1 MQYPPNLRIIRVACS
16 GMIDPEI
23 VVHALSKGIDGVLGI
38 GCRLGECHYLEGNE
52 KAKAREEA
60 IRIVL
65 ATGGIDPDR
74 FRMEWL
80 SSAEAARFVEVV
92 TNFVGAIRALGPNP
106 LRRRE
111 ASPDYFEVNS
121 HGR

>member
-1 MQYPPNLRIIRVACS
+1 MQYPPNLRVIRVACS
-16 GMIDPEI
+16 GMMDPET
-23 VVHALSKGIDGVLGI
+23 VVYALANGVDGVIGV

-52 KAKAREEA
+52 KAKAREQA

-65 ATGGIDPDR
+65 ANRGIDPDR

-92 TNFVGAIRALGPNP
+92 TNFVRAIRALGPNP
-106 LRRRE
+106 LRLNV
-111 ASPDYFEVNS
+111 FL
-121 HGR
+121 

>member
-1 MQYPPNLRIIRVACS
+1 MQYPANLRVIRVACS

-23 VVHALSKGIDGVLGI
+23 VVYALSKGVDGVIGV

-52 KAKAREEA
+52 KAKAREQA

-65 ATGGIDPDR
+65 ANRGIDPDR

-80 SSAEAARFVEVV
+80 SSAEAARFVEVA
-92 TNFVGAIRALGPNP
+92 TSFVREIRALGPNI
-106 LRRRE
+106 R
-111 ASPDYFEVNS
+111 
-121 HGR
+121 HC